1 MIKYIKRKSD
11 NKFLQSLEED
21 IWVDNVKD
29 ALEMTLFECKK
40 IKDNLLS
47 SYQEDEII
55 EVVNFIKNKQLSK
68 EEKKELKT
76 LLKDINQD

>member
-55 EVVNFIKNKQLSK
+55 EVVNFFKNKQLSK
-68 EEKKELKT
+68 EEKKELKN
-76 LLKDINQD
+76 LLNDINQD

>member
-11 NKFLQSLEED
+11 NKFLQSLEQE
-21 IWVDNVKD
+21 IWVDNAKD
-29 ALEMTLFECKK
+29 AFEMTLFECKK

-68 EEKKELKT
+68 KEKKELKT

>member
-11 NKFLQSLEED
+11 NKFLQSSEED

-55 EVVNFIKNKQLSK
+55 EMVNFVKNKQLSK
-68 EEKKELKT
+68 EEKKELKN
-76 LLKDINQD
+76 LLKDIKQD

>member
-21 IWVDNVKD
+21 IWVDNEED

>member
-55 EVVNFIKNKQLSK
+55 EMVNFVKNKQLSK
-68 EEKKELKT
+68 EEKKELKN
-76 LLKDINQD
+76 LLKDIKQD